1 MADVIEV
8 LVPGGKASPGP
19 PIGPALGPLGINI
32 KAVVDDINAKTAS
45 YNGMQVPVKVI
56 VDDKKNVTLEIG
68 IPPASALI
76 LIEAGLEKG
85 ASGEAGLE
93 KGLSSERTVGNISVA
108 QAIKIAKMKRQSSL
122 LYELKN
128 TVKEILGTCLSMG
141 VTVDEKPARDV
152 QKAIDAG
159 EYADLFIE
167 ALTLAKD

>member
-85 ASGEAGLE
+85 
-93 KGLSSERTVGNISVA
+93 LSSERTVGNIGIA

-122 LYELKN
+122 SYELKN

-167 ALTLAKD
+167 A

>member
-85 ASGEAGLE
+85 SSGEAGLE
-93 KGLSSERTVGNISVA
+93 KGSSGEGTVGNISIA

-122 LYELKN
+122 SYELKN
-128 TVKEILGTCLSMG
+128 TVKEILGTCVSMG

-167 ALTLAKD
+167 A

>member
-68 IPPASALI
+68 LPPASALI

-93 KGLSSERTVGNISVA
+93 KGLSSERTVGNISIA
-108 QAIKIAKMKRQSSL
+108 QVIKIAKMKRQSSL
-122 LYELKN
+122 SYELKN

-167 ALTLAKD
+167 A

>member
-85 ASGEAGLE
+85 SSGEAGLE
-93 KGLSSERTVGNISVA
+93 KGLSSERTVGNIGIA

-122 LYELKN
+122 SYELKN

-141 VTVDEKPARDV
+141 ITVDEKPARDV

-167 ALTLAKD
+167 A

>member
-32 KAVVDDINAKTAS
+32 KAVVDDINAQTAS

-56 VDDKKNVTLEIG
+56 VDDKKNVTLEVG
-68 IPPASALI
+68 IPPASALV
-76 LIEAGLEKG
+76 LIEAGIEKG
-85 ASGEAGLE
+85 SSGEE
-93 KGLSSERTVGNISVA
+93 TVGNITVA

-122 LYELKN
+122 SYELKN
-128 TVKEILGTCLSMG
+128 TVKEVLGTCLSMG

-159 EYADLFIE
+159 EYADLLTE
-167 ALTLAKD
+167 A

>member
-32 KAVVDDINAKTAS
+32 KAVVDDINARTAS

-56 VDDKKNVTLEIG
+56 VDDKKNVTLEVG
-68 IPPASALI
+68 IPPASALV
-76 LIEAGLEKG
+76 LIEAGIEKG
-85 ASGEAGLE
+85 SSGEE
-93 KGLSSERTVGNISVA
+93 TVGNITVA

-122 LYELKN
+122 SYELRN
-128 TVKEILGTCLSMG
+128 TVKEVLGTCLSMG

-159 EYADLFIE
+159 EYADLFTE
-167 ALTLAKD
+167 A

>member
-85 ASGEAGLE
+85 SSGEAGLE
-93 KGLSSERTVGNISVA
+93 KGSSGERTVGNISVA

-122 LYELKN
+122 SYELKN

-167 ALTLAKD
+167 P

>member
-1 MADVIEV
+1 MGDVIEV

-85 ASGEAGLE
+85 SSGEAGLE
-93 KGLSSERTVGNISVA
+93 KGSSGEGTVGNISIA

-122 LYELKN
+122 SYELKN
-128 TVKEILGTCLSMG
+128 TVKEILGTCVSMG

-167 ALTLAKD
+167 A

>member
-85 ASGEAGLE
+85 SSGEAGLE
-93 KGLSSERTVGNISVA
+93 KGLSSERTVGNISIA

-122 LYELKN
+122 SYELKN

-167 ALTLAKD
+167 A

>member
-1 MADVIEV
+1 MADIIEV

-85 ASGEAGLE
+85 SSGEAGLE
-93 KGLSSERTVGNISVA
+93 KGSSGERTVGNISIA
-108 QAIKIAKMKRQSSL
+108 QAIKIAKMKQQSSL
-122 LYELKN
+122 SYELKN

-159 EYADLFIE
+159 EYADLFTE
-167 ALTLAKD
+167 A

>member
-32 KAVVDDINAKTAS
+32 KAVVDDINAQTAS

-56 VDDKKNVTLEIG
+56 VDDKKNVTLEVG
-68 IPPASALI
+68 IPPASALV
-76 LIEAGLEKG
+76 LIEAGIEKG
-85 ASGEAGLE
+85 
-93 KGLSSERTVGNISVA
+93 SSAEETVGNITFA

-122 LYELKN
+122 SYELKN
-128 TVKEILGTCLSMG
+128 TVKEVLGTCLSMG

-159 EYADLFIE
+159 EYADLLTE
-167 ALTLAKD
+167 A

>member
-93 KGLSSERTVGNISVA
+93 KGLSSERTVGNISIA
-108 QAIKIAKMKRQSSL
+108 QVIKIAKMKRQSSL
-122 LYELKN
+122 SYELKN

-167 ALTLAKD
+167 A

>member
-45 YNGMQVPVKVI
+45 YNGMQVPVKVT

-85 ASGEAGLE
+85 SSGEAGLE
-93 KGLSSERTVGNISVA
+93 KGSSGERTVGNISVA

-122 LYELKN
+122 SYELKN

-167 ALTLAKD
+167 A

>member
-85 ASGEAGLE
+85 SSGEAGLE
-93 KGLSSERTVGNISVA
+93 KGSSGEGTVGNISIA
-108 QAIKIAKMKRQSSL
+108 QAIKIAKLKRQSSL
-122 LYELKN
+122 SYELKN

-141 VTVDEKPARDV
+141 VTVDEKPPRDV

-159 EYADLFIE
+159 DYADLFTE
-167 ALTLAKD
+167 A

>member
-85 ASGEAGLE
+85 SSGEVGLE
-93 KGLSSERTVGNISVA
+93 KGLSSERTVGNIGIA
-108 QAIKIAKMKRQSSL
+108 QAIKIAKMKRRRSL
-122 LYELKN
+122 SYELKN

-167 ALTLAKD
+167 A

>member
-1 MADVIEV
+1 MVDVIEV

-56 VDDKKNVTLEIG
+56 VDDKKNVTLQIG
-68 IPPASALI
+68 IPPASALV
-76 LIEAGLEKG
+76 LIEAGIEKG
-85 ASGEAGLE
+85 SSGEDTA
-93 KGLSSERTVGNISVA
+93 GNISVA
-108 QAIKIAKMKRQSSL
+108 QAIKIAKLKRQKSL
-122 LYELKN
+122 SYELKN
-128 TVKEILGTCLSMG
+128 TVKEILGTCVSMG

-159 EYADLFIE
+159 EYADLFTE
-167 ALTLAKD
+167 E

>member
-1 MADVIEV
+1 MADIIEV

-32 KAVVDDINAKTAS
+32 KAVVDDINAQTAS

-56 VDDKKNVTLEIG
+56 VDDKKNVTLEVG
-68 IPPASALI
+68 IPPASALV
-76 LIEAGLEKG
+76 LIEAGIEKG
-85 ASGEAGLE
+85 
-93 KGLSSERTVGNISVA
+93 SSNEETVGNITVA

-122 LYELKN
+122 SYELKN
-128 TVKEILGTCLSMG
+128 TVKEVLGTCLSMG

-159 EYADLFIE
+159 EYADLLTE
-167 ALTLAKD
+167 A

>member
-1 MADVIEV
+1 M
-8 LVPGGKASPGP
+8 
-19 PIGPALGPLGINI
+19 
-32 KAVVDDINAKTAS
+32 
-45 YNGMQVPVKVI
+45 PVKVI

-85 ASGEAGLE
+85 SSCEAGLE
-93 KGLSSERTVGNISVA
+93 KGLSSERTVGNIGIA
-108 QAIKIAKMKRQSSL
+108 QAIKIEKMKRQSSL
-122 LYELKN
+122 SYELKN
-128 TVKEILGTCLSMG
+128 TVKEIFGTCLSMG

-167 ALTLAKD
+167 A

>member
-85 ASGEAGLE
+85 SSGEAGLE
-93 KGLSSERTVGNISVA
+93 KGSSGEGAVGNISIA

-122 LYELKN
+122 SYELKN

-167 ALTLAKD
+167 A

>member
-32 KAVVDDINAKTAS
+32 KAVVDDINAQTAS

-56 VDDKKNVTLEIG
+56 VDDKKNVTLEVG
-68 IPPASALI
+68 IPPASALV
-76 LIEAGLEKG
+76 LIEAGIEKG
-85 ASGEAGLE
+85 SSGEE
-93 KGLSSERTVGNISVA
+93 TVGNITVA

-122 LYELKN
+122 SYELKN
-128 TVKEILGTCLSMG
+128 TVKEVLGTCLSMG

-152 QKAIDAG
+152 QKAIDTG
-159 EYADLFIE
+159 EYADLLTE
-167 ALTLAKD
+167 A